1 MQLRMAGSMESGP
14 GLLHIRRCH
23 GVVGRTQGEPTNIHT
38 YVTVWPG
45 EVGRGG
51 GMPAASTYY
60 CRLKSSTQQPKVIKD
75 GFGGGITK
83 GV

>member
-1 MQLRMAGSMESGP
+1 M
-14 GLLHIRRCH
+14 
-23 GVVGRTQGEPTNIHT
+23 
-38 YVTVWPG
+38 TVWLG
-45 EVGRGG
+45 EVGRGGG

-83 GV
+83 GVQCVTIMCPNDELSWSMS